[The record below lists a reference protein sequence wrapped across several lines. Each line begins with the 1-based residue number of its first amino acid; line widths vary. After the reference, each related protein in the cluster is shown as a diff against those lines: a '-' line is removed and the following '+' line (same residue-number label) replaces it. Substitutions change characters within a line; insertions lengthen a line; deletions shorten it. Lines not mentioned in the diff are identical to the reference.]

1 MIQTV
6 TPCYLKEKLLLYVI
20 SKLVITVVYRITNN
34 YKLVRHFFNLKQNDG
49 KMLMQKYGKSYCFR
63 SLMIGL
69 LAVVSFTLIFSGCR
83 NKEMN
88 AEEANE
94 FITDRLDLNQEQSIK
109 IAPIT
114 KDFFT
119 EKEAIHEIQKAIS
132 EEILNQFKSDSVD
145 KAELES
151 TLTGSLD
158 QIQAKISKFV
168 KNFAEFHAVLNSEQ
182 RSEIVEKME
191 KRRENS
197 EKRGWGRKWRKHWY

>member
-119 EKEAIHEIQKAIS
+119 EKEAMHEIQKAIS
-132 EEILNQFKSDSVD
+132 EEIMNQFKSDSAD
-145 KAELES
+145 TAELES

-158 QIQAKISKFV
+158 QIRAKIPKYV
-168 KNFAEFHAVLNSEQ
+168 KNFAEFHAVLTSEQ

-197 EKRGWGRKWRKHWY
+197 EKRGWGRKWRKHWH

>member
-20 SKLVITVVYRITNN
+20 SKLVITVVYRIINN
-34 YKLVRHFFNLKQNDG
+34 YKNEG
-49 KMLMQKYGKSYCFR
+49 KMLMQKCGKSYSFR

-69 LAVVSFTLIFSGCR
+69 LAAVSFTLIFSGCR

-88 AEEANE
+88 AEESNE

-132 EEILNQFKSDSVD
+132 EEILNQFKSDSAD
-145 KAELES
+145 TAQLES

-158 QIQAKISKFV
+158 QIRAKIPKFV
-168 KNFAEFHAVLNSEQ
+168 KNFAEFHAVLTSEQ

-191 KRRENS
+191 KRLEHS
-197 EKRGWGRKWRKHWY
+197 EKRGWGRKWRKHWH

>member
-6 TPCYLKEKLLLYVI
+6 TPCYLNEKLLI
-20 SKLVITVVYRITNN
+20 NEMSKLVTTVVCRIINN
-34 YKLVRHFFNLKQNDG
+34 YKNED
-49 KMLMQKYGKSYCFR
+49 KMLMQKCGKNYCFR

-69 LAVVSFTLIFSGCR
+69 LAAVSFTIIFSGCR

-145 KAELES
+145 TDELES
-151 TLTGSLD
+151 TLKGILD
-158 QIQAKISKFV
+158 QIRAKIPKFV
-168 KNFAEFHAVLNSEQ
+168 KNFAEFHAVLTSEQ

-197 EKRGWGRKWRKHWY
+197 EKRGWGRKWGRHWH

>member
-6 TPCYLKEKLLLYVI
+6 TPCYLKEKLLLCVI
-20 SKLVITVVYRITNN
+20 SKLVISVVYRITNN
-34 YKLVRHFFNLKQNDG
+34 YKLVRHFFNLKQNEG

-69 LAVVSFTLIFSGCR
+69 FAAVSFTLIFSGCR
-83 NKEMN
+83 NNKEMN

-168 KNFAEFHAVLNSEQ
+168 KNFA
-182 RSEIVEKME
+182 
-191 KRRENS
+191 
-197 EKRGWGRKWRKHWY
+197 

>member
-1 MIQTV
+1 
-6 TPCYLKEKLLLYVI
+6 
-20 SKLVITVVYRITNN
+20 
-34 YKLVRHFFNLKQNDG
+34 
-49 KMLMQKYGKSYCFR
+49 MLMQNCGESYCFR

-83 NKEMN
+83 NNNNEMN
-88 AEEANE
+88 TEEANE

-119 EKEAIHEIQKAIS
+119 EKEVIHEIQKAIS

-145 KAELES
+145 TAELES

-158 QIQAKISKFV
+158 QIRAKIPKFA
-168 KNFAEFHAVLNSEQ
+168 KNFAEFHAVLTSEQ

-191 KRRENS
+191 KRHEHS
-197 EKRGWGRKWRKHWY
+197 EKRGWGRKWGRYWH

>member
-69 LAVVSFTLIFSGCR
+69 LAAVSFNLIFSGCR

-94 FITDRLDLNQEQSIK
+94 FITDRLDLSQEQSIK

-145 KAELES
+145 TDELES

-158 QIQAKISKFV
+158 QIRAKIPKYV
-168 KNFAEFHAVLNSEQ
+168 KNFAEFHAVLTSEQ

-191 KRRENS
+191 KRLEHS
-197 EKRGWGRKWRKHWY
+197 EKRGWGRKWRKHWH

>member
-1 MIQTV
+1 
-6 TPCYLKEKLLLYVI
+6 
-20 SKLVITVVYRITNN
+20 
-34 YKLVRHFFNLKQNDG
+34 
-49 KMLMQKYGKSYCFR
+49 MLMQKCGKSYCFR

-69 LAVVSFTLIFSGCR
+69 LAAVSFTLIFSGCR

-182 RSEIVEKME
+182 RSEIVEKIE
-191 KRRENS
+191 KRLEHA
-197 EKRGWGRKWRKHWY
+197 EKRGWGRKWWKHWH

>member
-6 TPCYLKEKLLLYVI
+6 TPCYLNEKLLI
-20 SKLVITVVYRITNN
+20 NEMSKLVTTVVCRIINN
-34 YKLVRHFFNLKQNDG
+34 YKNED
-49 KMLMQKYGKSYCFR
+49 KMLMQKCGGSYCFR

-94 FITDRLDLNQEQSIK
+94 FITDRLDLNQEQSSK

-119 EKEAIHEIQKAIS
+119 EKEAMHEIQKAIS
-132 EEILNQFKSDSVD
+132 EEIMNQFKSDSAD
-145 KAELES
+145 TAELES

-158 QIQAKISKFV
+158 QIRAKIPKYV
-168 KNFAEFHAVLNSEQ
+168 KNFAEFHAVLTSEQ

-197 EKRGWGRKWRKHWY
+197 EKRGWGRKWRKHWH